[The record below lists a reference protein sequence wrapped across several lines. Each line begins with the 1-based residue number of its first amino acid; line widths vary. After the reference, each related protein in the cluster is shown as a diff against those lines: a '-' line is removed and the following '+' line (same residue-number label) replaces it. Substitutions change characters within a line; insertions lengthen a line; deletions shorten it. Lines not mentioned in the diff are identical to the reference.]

1 MDFID
6 AGKLEIQYIFSN
18 ESMSAMNVAEEKRG
32 YVTAEIKELLS
43 KMDFSGEVLRQC
55 RYDSMNLS
63 AFMWNKYCEGK
74 KGYIECENE
83 IKKSLFFV
91 AEELIKLVRKSENFE
106 QDVLLQISN
115 SADDISFEMQQV
127 SEYMRQNFTELDNNN
142 QTVLSILHSILEQI
156 QSNARENDK
165 EDSTDKNKKFRSN
178 KKQEYIQNWNDK
190 LFLHTD
196 NSQDSIMLKDAFI
209 MPDYEMHQAVSR
221 IGFSNSDTLERII
234 EKFIDYDKA
243 STMLI
248 SGVPGMGKSTIASW
262 MANKYKEDDR
272 IIILRFRDWER
283 EELEEGILKAI
294 CNLLECKRKDLESK
308 IIILDG
314 FDEMKALDIRDKLL
328 YDLFNA
334 LKDFENFKCMVTSRP
349 AYVEQTLFHNVV
361 RIREFDIDRI
371 KKFYR
376 VITKRELNRK
386 EKIESNIEV
395 LGIPVILYMAIMS
408 HVDIYENLSKPELY
422 SRIFAQ
428 NGGIFDRFSNE
439 GCAYGSGSQVLT
451 NLNNIKAYL
460 TFLENIAFKMFERND
475 LSLPRQE
482 CTVPN
487 FEFEGKLINILD
499 FPIKCLFENSAVNIE
514 FVHKSI
520 YEYFV
525 AEYIYVKVK
534 NAVHEGKEKLMSELG
549 RLFQKNIVSEEIFE
563 FLRYKIKKDE
573 LKNMFY
579 FLNEVFQIMLKN
591 GMTYYSSRDC
601 TDLIRC
607 ELRVF
612 ANMLEFVHMWKGKI
626 NLTNVEYLKYNFE
639 FRLNLREMDLSNLNL
654 QGVDLRRADLR
665 KADLTGTDFRRAD
678 LRGADLGGAVLSG
691 TDLRGADLR
700 NVVVRGTV
708 MKKLDLRGAILDEMQ
723 IKNFEKNCN
732 VSEIRVC
739 IAGIGKIVN
748 YEDYLRRGHNW

>member
-6 AGKLEIQYIFSN
+6 AEKLEIQYIFSN

-43 KMDFSGEVLRQC
+43 KMDFSCEVLRQC

-156 QSNARENDK
+156 QNNARENDK
-165 EDSTDKNKKFRSN
+165 EDSADKNKKFRSN

-283 EELEEGILKAI
+283 EELEEGILKA
-294 CNLLECKRKDLESK
+294 L
-308 IIILDG
+308 
-314 FDEMKALDIRDKLL
+314 
-328 YDLFNA
+328 
-334 LKDFENFKCMVTSRP
+334 
-349 AYVEQTLFHNVV
+349 
-361 RIREFDIDRI
+361 
-371 KKFYR
+371 
-376 VITKRELNRK
+376 
-386 EKIESNIEV
+386 
-395 LGIPVILYMAIMS
+395 
-408 HVDIYENLSKPELY
+408 
-422 SRIFAQ
+422 
-428 NGGIFDRFSNE
+428 
-439 GCAYGSGSQVLT
+439 QV
-451 NLNNIKAYL
+451 
-460 TFLENIAFKMFERND
+460 
-475 LSLPRQE
+475 
-482 CTVPN
+482 
-487 FEFEGKLINILD
+487 
-499 FPIKCLFENSAVNIE
+499 
-514 FVHKSI
+514 
-520 YEYFV
+520 
-525 AEYIYVKVK
+525 
-534 NAVHEGKEKLMSELG
+534 
-549 RLFQKNIVSEEIFE
+549 
-563 FLRYKIKKDE
+563 
-573 LKNMFY
+573 
-579 FLNEVFQIMLKN
+579 
-591 GMTYYSSRDC
+591 
-601 TDLIRC
+601 
-607 ELRVF
+607 
-612 ANMLEFVHMWKGKI
+612 
-626 NLTNVEYLKYNFE
+626 
-639 FRLNLREMDLSNLNL
+639 
-654 QGVDLRRADLR
+654 
-665 KADLTGTDFRRAD
+665 
-678 LRGADLGGAVLSG
+678 
-691 TDLRGADLR
+691 
-700 NVVVRGTV
+700 
-708 MKKLDLRGAILDEMQ
+708 
-723 IKNFEKNCN
+723 
-732 VSEIRVC
+732 
-739 IAGIGKIVN
+739 
-748 YEDYLRRGHNW
+748 